1 MACCPE
7 CGGTVGDVLCS
18 ECEGVHFEKQMAT
31 KDAELLRLRHMLR
44 RCWPAVFDWR
54 YGPMSTVCD
63 TKQLLI
69 DMEEFRGK
77 PGDEP

>member
-1 MACCPE
+1 MTEPLIKGLEA
-7 CGGTVGDVLCS
+7 
-18 ECEGVHFEKQMAT
+18 F
-31 KDAELLRLRHMLR
+31 AEEPDNSMPNLTREAAEEIKRLRHMLR

-77 PGDEP
+77 PGDDP